1 MKIAGIIR
9 KRTGHSLASWLL
21 SAGVA
26 VFIAIQLVPI
36 YFVLANSFKS
46 KEEYLDSVYRLPGQ
60 LHLENYAKLLQEY
73 DFPRMFA
80 NSLLLT
86 VVSVVLCGYLGAL
99 AAFAAGKFQFR
110 GRALVS
116 VLILPLMS
124 VPSVVLLIP
133 LFVLFSRLGMTNSFL
148 PTILIY
154 VGLILP
160 FTVNMLS
167 SFMTAV
173 PNSLLEAVMI
183 DGGGFFKMFNRVV
196 LPLIAPGLSA
206 ASIVNGM
213 WIWNELLIAFVFL
226 QDESK
231 RTLIIGLTS
240 LQGLFNLDVPLLMAG
255 AALTSVPV
263 IALYLLSQKWF
274 IRGLTAGGEK

>member
-1 MKIAGIIR
+1 MKQSEKRSAG
-9 KRTGHSLASWLL
+9 KKHPAGSYFL
-21 SAGVA
+21 SAAVA
-26 VFIAIQLVPI
+26 AVIAIQLIPV
-36 YFVLANSFKS
+36 YFVLTNSL
-46 KEEYLDSVYRLPGQ
+46 KEKDDYLKSVYNLPHT
-60 LHLENYAKLLQEY
+60 LHFDNYLKLLNEY
-73 DFPRMFA
+73 NFPQMFI
-80 NSLLLT
+80 NSLFLT
-86 VVSVVLCGYLGAL
+86 VVSVAVCAYLGSM
-99 AAFAAGKFQFR
+99 AAFAVGKFQFK

-116 VLILPLMS
+116 ALIMPLMS
-124 VPSVVLLIP
+124 VPAVVLLIP
-133 LFVLFSRLGMTNSFL
+133 LFVLFSKLNLTNSFL

-160 FTVNMLS
+160 FTVNILS
-167 SFMTAV
+167 SFMSSI
-173 PNSLLEAVMI
+173 PNSLLEAAMI
-183 DGGGFFKMFNRVV
+183 DGSGFLKIFHRIV

-255 AALTSVPV
+255 AAVTSFPV
-263 IALYLLSQKWF
+263 IILYLLSQKWF
-274 IRGLTAGGEK
+274 IRGLTVGGEK